1 MAFLKKLSN
10 RVKTTRDRFKKTR
23 LYVFESSKW
32 AAGNASALMDLL
44 TTGVRTGASSL
55 SARNAAVDITHA
67 IEDYAC
73 SDYNCLILDTAATA
87 CDITG
92 AVSAFIPGNMTKK
105 IFGVTTSVSCFCRTL
120 RNKCKETNALGCN

>member
-1 MAFLKKLSN
+1 MAFRKKLLN
-10 RVKTTRDRFKKTR
+10 RVRRTRDRVKKTR
-23 LYVFESSKW
+23 LYLLESGQW
-32 AAGNASALMDLL
+32 AMGNANALMDLL
-44 TTGVRTGASSL
+44 STGVRTGASSI

-73 SDYNCLILDTAATA
+73 SDYKCLILETAATA

-92 AVSAFIPGNMTKK
+92 AVAAFIPGNITKK
-105 IFGVTTSVSCFCRTL
+105 VFGVTTSVSCFCRTL